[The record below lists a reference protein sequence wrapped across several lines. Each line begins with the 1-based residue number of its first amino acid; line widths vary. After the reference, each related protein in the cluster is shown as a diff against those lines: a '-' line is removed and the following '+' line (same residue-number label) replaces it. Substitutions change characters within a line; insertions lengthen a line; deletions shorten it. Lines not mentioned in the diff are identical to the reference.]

1 MDKFFVLG
9 RIKKKEKKI
18 NMVVGNVCYLVFL
31 MLLSVVNVLSYCK

>member
-9 RIKKKEKKI
+9 RIKKKKKKI